1 MRTHSASVAL
11 LTVALCLAGSA
22 CSSDSEP
29 ATSDSTVSSSS
40 AGDTQESTATLAPT
54 TAAVESTQ
62 PSVPESASS
71 APPTTAPGSGG
82 GATQG
87 PIDALQAIDFAI
99 ANTPGEAVGIEAT
112 TEHDIAVWEIVVLQA
127 DGTTVEY
134 LVSIGTGEI
143 LEIKPS
149 NVAVASAPVVTLVEA
164 IEIATSAVPDSVIVE
179 ARLDTE
185 SGQVVWDVRV
195 RQLGSGVEVELF
207 IDTETGEII
216 RQEVDD

>member
-1 MRTHSASVAL
+1 MTA
-11 LTVALCLAGSA
+11 ALCLAGSA

-40 AGDTQESTATLAPT
+40 ASDTEESTTTAAPT

-62 PSVPESASS
+62 PSVPGSASS
-71 APPTTAPGSGG
+71 APPTTAPVSGG
-82 GATQG
+82 EATQG

-127 DGTTVEY
+127 DGTAVEY
-134 LVSIGTGEI
+134 LVSIATGEI

-195 RQLGSGVEVELF
+195 RQLGAGVEVELF

>member
-1 MRTHSASVAL
+1 
-11 LTVALCLAGSA
+11 
-22 CSSDSEP
+22 
-29 ATSDSTVSSSS
+29 
-40 AGDTQESTATLAPT
+40 
-54 TAAVESTQ
+54 
-62 PSVPESASS
+62 
-71 APPTTAPGSGG
+71 
-82 GATQG
+82 
-87 PIDALQAIDFAI
+87 
-99 ANTPGEAVGIEAT
+99 
-112 TEHDIAVWEIVVLQA
+112 
-127 DGTTVEY
+127 
-134 LVSIGTGEI
+134 VSIGTGEI

-195 RQLGSGVEVELF
+195 RQLGAGVEVELF